1 MNSAPILAVKRLRKH
16 YPVKSGIFSRVQDY
30 IYAVDDIS
38 FQVQMGETFG
48 LVGESGSGKTT
59 VGKCVI
65 RLIEPTGGDVLFRGK
80 DVTHLDDEELRGLRR
95 EMQIVF
101 QDPYASLDPR
111 MSVLEAVG
119 EPFVVHGV
127 AERKDLR
134 KRVTELVSRVGLSL
148 EDVDK
153 YPHEFSGGQRQRIVI
168 ARALALRPSLVV
180 LDEPTSALD
189 VSIQSQILN
198 MLKELQEE
206 MALTYLFISHNLS
219 VVRHMSGRMGVMY
232 LGKLVELAETKTL
245 FARPL
250 HPYTQALL
258 ASIPR
263 PNPKARKDSRPL
275 GGDVPS
281 AMKPPPGCRFHPRC
295 PIAVERCAREEP
307 EFREVEKG
315 HWVACHLA

>member
-16 YPVKSGIFSRVQDY
+16 YPVKLGIFSRVQDY

-80 DVTHLDDEELRGLRR
+80 DVTHLGDEELRGLRR

-232 LGKLVELAETKTL
+232 LGKLVELAETETL

-258 ASIPR
+258 ASVPR

-281 AMKPPPGCRFHPRC
+281 AMKPPSGCRFHPRC
-295 PIAVERCAREEP
+295 PIAVERCGREEP
-307 EFREVEKG
+307 EFREVEKR